1 MSVESINNSAAAAQ
15 QPSVQRVDKLSQ
27 TAKDSLSSSQVK
39 PSNADSNVQTA
50 VVEKEELNNA
60 VTKLNDFM
68 QNSPQRNLSFS
79 VDESSKELVV
89 VVTDKLTDEVIKQM
103 PTKEALAVAK
113 QIESML
119 GLILK
124 IGRASCRERV

>member
-1 MSVESINNSAAAAQ
+1 MSVESMNSSAAVAP
-15 QPSVQRVDKLSQ
+15 QPSVQRVEKNSE
-27 TAKDSLSSSQVK
+27 AARDSLSNSQVNSSTTDK
-39 PSNADSNVQTA
+39 EANSNV
-50 VVEKEELNNA
+50 VDKEELQSA

-79 VDESSKELVV
+79 VDESTEELVV

-119 GLILK
+119 GLILNDK
-124 IGRASCRERV
+124 A

>member
-1 MSVESINNSAAAAQ
+1 MSVESMNSSAAVAP
-15 QPSVQRVDKLSQ
+15 QPNVQRVEKNNE
-27 TAKDSLSSSQVK
+27 TARDSLSNSQVN
-39 PSNADSNVQTA
+39 SSTTDSELNSK
-50 VVEKEELNNA
+50 VVDKEELQSA

-79 VDESSKELVV
+79 VDESTEELVV

-119 GLILK
+119 GLILNDK
-124 IGRASCRERV
+124 A

>member
-1 MSVESINNSAAAAQ
+1 MSVESINNSAAVAP
-15 QPSVQRVDKLSQ
+15 QPSVQRVDKTNE

-39 PSNADSNVQTA
+39 SSNSNRN
-50 VVEKEELNNA
+50 VEATVIEREELETA
-60 VTKLNDFM
+60 VTKLNDYM
-68 QNSPQRNLSFS
+68 QTSPQRNLSFS
-79 VDESSKELVV
+79 VDESSKEVVV

-119 GLILK
+119 GLILNDK
-124 IGRASCRERV
+124 A

>member
-1 MSVESINNSAAAAQ
+1 MSVESINNSAAVVT
-15 QPSVQRVDKLSQ
+15 QPSVQRVDKPSEA
-27 TAKDSLSSSQVK
+27 AKDSLSNSQVN
-39 PSNADSNVQTA
+39 PSNADSNTNNT
-50 VVEKEELNNA
+50 VVEKEELNDA

-89 VVTDKLTDEVIKQM
+89 VVKDQLTDEVIKQM

-119 GLILK
+119 GLILNDK
-124 IGRASCRERV
+124 A

>member
-1 MSVESINNSAAAAQ
+1 MSVESINNSAAVTQ
-15 QPSVQRVDKLSQ
+15 QPSVQRVDKTSE
-27 TAKDSLSSSQVK
+27 TAKDSLSSSPVDL
-39 PSNADSNVQTA
+39 PSSESNAETTA
-50 VVEKEELNNA
+50 IEKVDLQNA

-89 VVTDKLTDEVIKQM
+89 IVTDKLTDEVIKQM

-119 GLILK
+119 GLILNDK
-124 IGRASCRERV
+124 A

>member
-15 QPSVQRVDKLSQ
+15 QPSVQRVDKPSQ

-119 GLILK
+119 GLILNDK
-124 IGRASCRERV
+124 A